1 MSSDT
6 QPDTI
11 DPFDDAAD
19 REEVL
24 DLLEDALREA
34 HRKVESGRVY
44 DAEAE
49 RVRIKWVRAV
59 GYLSDQYRKLLRDD
73 DLEEFDERLTKLERA
88 RFEQ

>member
-1 MSSDT
+1 MSTDS

-11 DPFDDAAD
+11 DPFDDATD
-19 REEVL
+19 REEIL

-59 GYLSDQYRKLLRDD
+59 GYCADQYRKLLRDD
-73 DLEEFDERLTKLERA
+73 DLEEFDRRLTQLEQA
-88 RFEQ
+88 RLDQ